1 MSNNIYKKILLLS
14 LFKKKLKDKI
24 EQLKKQQV
32 PYAFNI
38 SKHISQEFEIRE
50 LIKKYNE
57 LNNYI

>member
-32 PYAFNI
+32 PYAFSI